1 VGKHSIRSLYA
12 IVNNR
17 GIKQIYTP
25 VMWKLSVPPRVH
37 IFLWLF
43 PSNKTLTRDNLAK
56 RKNLDDKTCLFCNEL
71 ESVNHL
77 FFECYIA
84 QSFWKCIYEII
95 NVIMGNDF
103 ISVTK
108 YWINDSK
115 LKCLNA
121 ISATTLWALC
131 KFRNDMC
138 FNNVQWMGM
147 SQISGICVRMLR
159 DWCWIQKT
167 PCRSVTTLSPA
178 PLLEQSDVVRC

>member
-147 SQISGICVRMLR
+147 SQISGICARMLR